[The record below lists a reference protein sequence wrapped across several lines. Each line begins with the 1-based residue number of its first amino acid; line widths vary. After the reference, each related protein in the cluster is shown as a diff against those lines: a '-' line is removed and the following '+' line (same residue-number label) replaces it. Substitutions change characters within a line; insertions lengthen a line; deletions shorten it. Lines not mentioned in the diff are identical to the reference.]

1 MSQMFLP
8 MCDHTYFTCKV
19 TTILENTLQDCLQL
33 FVIFLKKSSKYLSSH
48 KFKDHTNDSP
58 TSQLHTP
65 AKLVCQW
72 CS

>member
-1 MSQMFLP
+1 MSQMLLP

-33 FVIFLKKSSKYLSSH
+33 FVIFLKIIF
-48 KFKDHTNDSP
+48 KFKDHINDSP
-58 TSQLHTP
+58 TSKRTA
-65 AKLVCQW
+65 AKLVFQW